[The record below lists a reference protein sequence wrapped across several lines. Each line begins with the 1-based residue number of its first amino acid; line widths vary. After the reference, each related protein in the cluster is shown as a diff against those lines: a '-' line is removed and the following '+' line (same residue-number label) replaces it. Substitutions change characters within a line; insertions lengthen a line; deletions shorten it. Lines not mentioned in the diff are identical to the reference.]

1 MYIIPGL
8 IIHSCV
14 MYTGNHL
21 SRIKRDKKNLV
32 SGGQHDN
39 DSGLLPPL
47 NYSLENEAYIRE
59 DQDSD
64 ALNSS
69 HVICSAENMPADC
82 GTSTRKDDSNA
93 TDKPNELS
101 NKSPETTNCPPVSYQ
116 PSKDT
121 KVQIKTSVIDTES
134 NQRKPMEKMEDI
146 KKHVSRFDN
155 DDRWP
160 TSFWTQFCVLT
171 HRTFKQSLPTILSK
185 LNLVQVGFASGM
197 SEIESNALF

>member
-1 MYIIPGL
+1 MLCNVYR
-8 IIHSCV
+8 
-14 MYTGNHL
+14 GNHL
-21 SRIKRDKKNLV
+21 SRIKRDKKSLV
-32 SGGQHDN
+32 SGGQQDN

-59 DQDSD
+59 DRDNDS
-64 ALNSS
+64 LNSNHTIRS
-69 HVICSAENMPADC
+69 TENMPANS
-82 GTSTRKDDSNA
+82 GTSTYKDDSNA
-93 TDKPNELS
+93 ADRPNELS
-101 NKSPETTNCPPVSYQ
+101 NKSSETPSTNCPAVSYQ

-121 KVQIKTSVIDTES
+121 KVQIETSVIDNES
-134 NQRKPMEKMEDI
+134 NQSKPTEKMEDNE
-146 KKHVSRFDN
+146 KHGYRLDD

-197 SEIESNALF
+197 SEIELNALF